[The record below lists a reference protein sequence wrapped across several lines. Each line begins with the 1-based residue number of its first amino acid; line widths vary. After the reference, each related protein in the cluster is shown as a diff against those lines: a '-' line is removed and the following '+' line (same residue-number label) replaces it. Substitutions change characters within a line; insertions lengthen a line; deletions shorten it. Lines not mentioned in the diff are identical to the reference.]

1 MRPVRAAINSIWPL
15 SRLIQKHEGCLFS
28 GRHESALRD
37 AGEGAPR
44 SQTDRNEDVDGFGM
58 RYIDAKIL
66 QAGPAEGWNNI

>member
-1 MRPVRAAINSIWPL
+1 MKAV
-15 SRLIQKHEGCLFS
+15 FS
-28 GRHESALRD
+28 GRRESALRD